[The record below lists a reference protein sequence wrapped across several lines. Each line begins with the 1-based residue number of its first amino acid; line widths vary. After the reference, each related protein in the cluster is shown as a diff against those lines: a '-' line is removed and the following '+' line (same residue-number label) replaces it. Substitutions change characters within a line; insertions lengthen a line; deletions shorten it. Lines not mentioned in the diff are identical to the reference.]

1 MSHAAASSVPPS
13 SPPRWLAFAASLLG
27 LIALGWVDY
36 STGYELSLVVFY
48 SGPVGIAA
56 WYAGR
61 WPGLTLALAAAVA
74 CSLADKLDGLKYS
87 NRFYF
92 YWNLGV
98 HFAVFALNAIAAAK
112 IRAAMDERARLAGEV
127 ERLQAGSACPHCG
140 AGRTNRTE

>member
-1 MSHAAASSVPPS
+1 MAAPKPIF
-13 SPPRWLAFAASLLG
+13 SPPTSAPRGAAFVASLLA
-27 LIALGWVDY
+27 LVALGWVDY
-36 STGYELSLVVFY
+36 TTGYELSLVVFY

-61 WPGLTLALAAAVA
+61 WPGLIVALAAAVA

-87 NRFYF
+87 NRFFF

-112 IRAAMDERARLAGEV
+112 IRLALDERAKLAHELEHLRRTRTCSRCGE
-127 ERLQAGSACPHCG
+127 AP
-140 AGRTNRTE
+140 